1 MAQDFRSARFWA
13 AEMVMEALSPG
24 SVAVDATM
32 GNGHDT
38 LWLCNL
44 VGETGRVYAFDVQ
57 QEALEHTR
65 MRLQEANMLS
75 RAKLFLSGHQ
85 YMANFVQESADCVLF
100 NLGWLPGAAHCVTT
114 KTQTTLTAVQAAL
127 AILKDGGLLTIC
139 VYPGHEEGMR
149 ELDALI
155 EWASSL
161 NPQAF
166 DVIHKRYLNQRNNPP
181 QLIAVLKR
189 PGNNAKHKPKS
200 V

>member
-1 MAQDFRSARFWA
+1 
-13 AEMVMEALSPG
+13 
-24 SVAVDATM
+24 
-32 GNGHDT
+32 
-38 LWLCNL
+38 
-44 VGETGRVYAFDVQ
+44 
-57 QEALEHTR
+57 
-65 MRLQEANMLS
+65 MLS

-85 YMANFVQESADCVLF
+85 YMADFVQESADCVLF

-155 EWASSL
+155 EWASAL

-181 QLIAVLKR
+181 QLIAVRKR